1 METKLFV
8 TPKEPIGELGVIVA
22 LVSVGCTC
30 SKVLAQFQKAN
41 DDENLA
47 ICPKCGRKY
56 RLVVEEVKDATKRT
70 G

>member
-1 METKLFV
+1 
-8 TPKEPIGELGVIVA
+8 
-22 LVSVGCTC
+22 VSVGCTC
-30 SKVLAQFQKAN
+30 SMVLAQFQKAN